1 MPRAVFMAA
10 FHPEDDGGFSVTFP
24 DVPAAIT
31 QGETFDNAL
40 LNAVDALQT
49 VLGDAIE
56 RGLTPPEPSHR
67 DTLIARIC
75 SGGAQAVPVPLIM

>member
-10 FHPEDDGGFSVTFP
+10 FRPEDDGGFSVTFP
-24 DVPAAIT
+24 DVPGAIT
-31 QGETFDNAL
+31 QGEDFESAL

-49 VLGDAIE
+49 VLGDALE
-56 RGLTPPEPSHR
+56 RGLAPPEPSHR
-67 DTLIARIC
+67 EALIARVC

>member
-1 MPRAVFMAA
+1 MPRAVFIAA
-10 FHPEDDGGFSVTFP
+10 FRPEDDGGFSVTFP

-31 QGETFDNAL
+31 QGETFDSAL

-56 RGLTPPEPSHR
+56 RGLAPHDPSHR
-67 DTLIARIC
+67 DALIARIC
-75 SGGAQAVPVPLIM
+75 SDGAQAVPVPLIM

>member
-10 FHPEDDGGFSVTFP
+10 FRTEDDGGFSVTFP

-31 QGETFDNAL
+31 QGENFDSAL

-56 RGLTPPEPSHR
+56 RGLAPPEPSHH
-67 DTLIARIC
+67 DALTVRIC
-75 SGGAQAVPVPLIM
+75 SNGTQAVPVDFIM